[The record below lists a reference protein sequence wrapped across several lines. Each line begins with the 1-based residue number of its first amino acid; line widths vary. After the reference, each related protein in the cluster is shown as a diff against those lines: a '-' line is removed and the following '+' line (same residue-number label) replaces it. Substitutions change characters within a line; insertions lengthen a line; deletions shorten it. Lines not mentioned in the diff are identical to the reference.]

1 MYLLTG
7 GGGGQTAPRVPFPL
21 GAVLRVRRRSSPEPA
36 DDPPHQCMPT

>member
-21 GAVLRVRRRSSPEPA
+21 GAVLRVRRRSGPELA
-36 DDPPHQCMPT
+36 DGPPHQYTPT